1 MLDESVPSRGLI
13 VRIHIAHPYRQQC
26 RPRFTANAFTLI
38 ELLVV
43 IAIIALLIGILL
55 PALGSARDTAHQTIC
70 LSNMRQLG
78 LANSLYAQ
86 DHDGQSMPTGRF
98 ETTRG
103 ERNNR
108 GDLNTIN
115 WAYIFNRS
123 GTRRKGVGLL
133 MDYVDDATEIVEC
146 PKNARRDPTGTESD
160 PDNIRLGRYYGDGEL
175 NFDYT
180 FNNPAQGAKDS
191 VQFDVW
197 YFTSPNPTGAVLDR
211 QILST
216 AADQGFIER
225 MPGLPLIMEESGW
238 WFNNNGPRGVTDGA
252 WGNYDQLTTRHKG
265 GATMYYHDGHAG
277 VFMPPNDG
285 FINDDPNEGY
295 GDTGFTSWDIYVRAG
310 YRGDLYRLSDL
321 ATPQSNARGGFN
333 PGYGAINNPDRYR

>member
-1 MLDESVPSRGLI
+1 MNQSHRPPSA
-13 VRIHIAHPYRQQC
+13 AHPRSGYGIRG
-26 RPRFTANAFTLI
+26 AFTLI

-55 PALGSARDTAHQTIC
+55 PALGSARETAQTTVC

-78 LANSLYAQ
+78 LANMLYAQ

-103 ERNNR
+103 RRNAR

-115 WAYIFNRS
+115 WAYLYNNP

-133 MDYVDDATEIVEC
+133 MDYVDEAREIVAC
-146 PKNARRDPTGTESD
+146 PKNKRRDPHGIESD
-160 PDNIRLGRYYGDGEL
+160 PDNIRLGFFYGESDL

-180 FNNPAQGAKDS
+180 FSNPAQGAKET

-197 YFTSPNPTGAVLDR
+197 YYTSPTSQGAVLDR
-211 QILST
+211 QAFNDASE
-216 AADQGFIER
+216 DGQIER
-225 MPGLPLIMEESGW
+225 MPGLPLIIEESSW
-238 WFNNNGPRGVTDGA
+238 WFNNNSPQGVTDGA
-252 WGNYDQLTTRHKG
+252 WGNYDQWTTRHNG
-265 GATMYYHDGHAG
+265 GGTTFFHDGHAG
-277 VFMPPNDG
+277 VFEPPSGG
-285 FINDDPNEGY
+285 FINDDPSESY

-310 YRGDLYRLSDL
+310 FRGDFYRLSDL
-321 ATPQSNARGGFN
+321 ANAQSNARGGMN
-333 PGYGAINNPDRYR
+333 PGYGAINNPARYR